1 MDIEIIAILVTS
13 LINLLVQLRNSRCT
27 ELHSSCCYGLF
38 SVGLERDVI
47 QGDIPS
53 EPPTRCDSSSLD

>member
-47 QGDIPS
+47 QGDTSS
-53 EPPTRCDSSSLD
+53 EPPTRCEPKA

>member
-1 MDIEIIAILVTS
+1 MNIEIIAILVTS

-47 QGDIPS
+47 QDDTPS
-53 EPPTRCDSSSLD
+53 EPKV